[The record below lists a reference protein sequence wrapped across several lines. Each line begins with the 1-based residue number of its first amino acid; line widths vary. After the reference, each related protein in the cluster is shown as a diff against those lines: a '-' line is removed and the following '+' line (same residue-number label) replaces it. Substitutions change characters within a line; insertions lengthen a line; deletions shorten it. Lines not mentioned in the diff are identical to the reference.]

1 MARYRIG
8 NDITVLWTIND
19 KDGKPLNLE
28 GKEVHLYY
36 TCERGRYEADINV
49 QGDNANIVVWEFNGG
64 SQRAL
69 GGYTL
74 TLEILQS
81 EGKRSIKKDICNA
94 FTLVGKDCEACET
107 HGDAWINE
115 EGEISL
121 VSDLDVYRISP
132 VIPYVGPNKNW
143 WVDGVDT
150 GMSAVG
156 TTAYQYAVTL
166 GYEGSEEEYAKE
178 AAAVP
183 KLTENMRFVTEGANR
198 AKEEALRAAEGANNV
213 IEDLDETLQT
223 KAEKSVV
230 EKQGAQLAKLS
241 ATVPTKTS
249 QLSNDAGFIT
259 KDGVPIPDWNAST
272 YKEGHIKNR
281 THHMQDYM
289 CHYFKGSPIKISK
302 PSGVGYV
309 LLAYDTDLADKFIR
323 IEISAS
329 ESKTHE
335 FLDAMGMPLI
345 FTWDADNSTI
355 NVESFMGAVE
365 TYDMRAYYS
374 SSANSFDEYFV
385 KLDKGFLPE
394 EAMSQISMISITYS
408 ELVSLRDS
416 GKLIAGMQYR
426 ITDYVTT
433 TTQTDTESAGHPFD
447 IIVTADNEN
456 TLNKV
461 ARAVL
466 HEGDT
471 YFAEAKLEAWQIWY
485 CLDNDTERFG
495 WADAEN
501 GKGVIYRMIDEFDND
516 CPYDFKN
523 IKFVRWEL
531 EKPTMLNGEGLFVE
545 IIPSIIN
552 YLSPETYKWA
562 ASRMDDYPLDEEY
575 SFGGFFISAVTNQSK
590 SFFTF
595 TDEQGTTDLSLAGTS
610 HHNTIKENSY
620 WDDEHFSENSL
631 NQIVLFNPCFRN
643 NFERDCYKL
652 TLISSSDNSF
662 GERVN
667 SVILNESSEDI
678 FGSDAY
684 NILLQRSYKNKF
696 LRDTYNIVL
705 NNCSENSFL
714 EGSNTIA
721 FEYDCSSNIIGQSD
735 NRIGF
740 RNTCNLNIFETG
752 CFSIF
757 LSNTCI
763 LNKFRGPCMDL
774 TLGEMSRFNTFDG
787 CSTIR
792 FNNGVANYNIIKPGV
807 SNVTLVGNGTN
818 NTDEI
823 RYIEVDGSV
832 QGASGSPIQVTVP
845 VNANY
850 SNKVARKSDGT
861 VVVFNEADLVN

>member
-150 GMSAVG
+150 GMPSVG

-166 GYEGSEEEYAKE
+166 GYEGSEEEYANE
-178 AAAVP
+178 ASAVP

-198 AKEEALRAAEGANNV
+198 AKEEALRAAERANSV
-213 IEDLDETLQT
+213 IDDLNETLQT

-230 EKQGAQLAKLS
+230 EEQGAQLTELS
-241 ATVPTKTS
+241 EEVGG
-249 QLSNDAGFIT
+249 LSERVDELGRS
-259 KDGVPIPDWNAST
+259 IPDWNAST

-289 CHYFKGSPIKISK
+289 CHYFKGSPIEISK

-323 IEISAS
+323 IEISAD

-335 FLDAMGMPLI
+335 FLDALGNPLI
-345 FTWDADNSTI
+345 FTWDANNSTI

-374 SSANSFDEYFV
+374 SSAKSYDEYFV

-394 EAMSQISMISITYS
+394 GAMSQISMISITYS
-408 ELVSLRDS
+408 ELVALRDN
-416 GKLIAGMQYR
+416 GKLIAGMQYH

-447 IIVTADNEN
+447 IIVTADSEN
-456 TLNKV
+456 TLNEV
-461 ARAVL
+461 ARAAL

-485 CLDNDTERFG
+485 CIDNDTERFG

-531 EKPTMLNGEGLFVE
+531 EKPTMNYAPGIFDI
-545 IIPSIIN
+545 IIPTIISN
-552 YLSPETYKWA
+552 LSPNQYKWA
-562 ASRMDDYPLDEEY
+562 GSRMWDYPEEEY
-575 SFGGFFISAVTNQSK
+575 HFNNFFTSK
-590 SFFTF
+590 LTGNTESFFTF

-610 HHNTIKENSY
+610 HHNTIKENTY
-620 WDDEHFSENSL
+620 WDDELFAGKWL
-631 NQIVLFNPCFRN
+631 NQIVLFDLAYFN
-643 NFERDCYKL
+643 NFERNCHQL
-652 TLISSSDNSF
+652 TLL
-662 GERVN
+662 GVN
-667 SVILNESSEDI
+667 SYNYFDKAASNIILIDARSNI
-678 FGSDAY
+678 FGMG
-684 NILLQRSYKNKF
+684 
-696 LRDTYNIVL
+696 TYNIFLYGGRDNYFLGYNYDIVL
-705 NNCSENSFL
+705 CTSNYNTFMKDSGSIVFESHCEHNFIG
-714 EGSNTIA
+714 EGA
-721 FEYDCSSNIIGQSD
+721 IGV
-735 NRIGF
+735 GF
-740 RNTCNLNIFETG
+740 RRGCNYNVIEDDSQG
-752 CFSIF
+752 IF
-757 LSNTCI
+757 LFSNCTH
-763 LNKFRGPCMDL
+763 NKFRKCIDIELSGIVNSPQC
-774 TLGEMSRFNTFDG
+774 NTFEN
-787 CSTIR
+787 CRTIR
-792 FNNGVANYNIIKPGV
+792 FSNGIAKYNTIKAGA
-807 SNVTLVGNGTN
+807 SNVTLVGNGTK

-850 SNKVARKSDGT
+850 SNKVAKKSDGT